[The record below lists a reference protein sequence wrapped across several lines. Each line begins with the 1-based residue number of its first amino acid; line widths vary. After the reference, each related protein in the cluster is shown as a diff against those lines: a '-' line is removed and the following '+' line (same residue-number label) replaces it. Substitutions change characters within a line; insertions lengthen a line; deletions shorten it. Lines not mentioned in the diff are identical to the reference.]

1 MDSTD
6 KKRLRAEAHSHKPV
20 IMIGQAGLTPA
31 VLAEIEI
38 ALDCHELLKVRIRAE
53 REDRKTIGDEII
65 AATGAELIQMIGQIA
80 VLFRPNPEKRIK
92 KETPAKK
99 PKPKKALNRHR

>member
-1 MDSTD
+1 
-6 KKRLRAEAHSHKPV
+6 
-20 IMIGQAGLTPA
+20 MIGQAGLTPA

-92 KETPAKK
+92 KEAPAKK
-99 PKPKKALNRHR
+99 PKPKKAFNRHR

>member
-53 REDRKTIGDEII
+53 REERQTIGDEII
-65 AATGAELIQMIGQIA
+65 ASTGAEMIQMIGQIA
-80 VLFRPNPEKRIK
+80 VLYRANPEKRIK
-92 KETPAKK
+92 KEAPVKK
-99 PKPKKALNRHR
+99 PKPKKAFNNRR

>member
-1 MDSTD
+1 VNSTD

-53 REDRKTIGDEII
+53 REDRKTIGNEII
-65 AATGAELIQMIGQIA
+65 VATGAELIQMIGQIA
-80 VLFRPNPEKRIK
+80 VLYRPNPEKRLVK
-92 KETPAKK
+92 QAQAAKPKAKK
-99 PKPKKALNRHR
+99 DIIKRR

>member
-1 MDSTD
+1 VDSTD

-53 REDRKTIGDEII
+53 REDRKTISEEII
-65 AATGAELIQMIGQIA
+65 IATGAELIQMIGQIA
-80 VLFRPNPEKRIK
+80 VLYRPNPEKRIK
-92 KETPAKK
+92 KEVPSQK
-99 PKPKKALNRHR
+99 PKPKKAFNRHR